1 MSSIL
6 AFDHGQKRI
15 GVAVAS
21 LQTRLA
27 QPLTTL
33 EQSPALMDDIKTLLK
48 ENSATALVVGLPR
61 NMEGAETKQ
70 SAEARK
76 FAQEL
81 EKIIGLPVHL
91 VDESVTSKQAEA
103 ELDARGVRYNKEHV
117 DSLAAVYILEDYLQ
131 ALPTGRQASPEV
143 K

>member
-48 ENSATALVVGLPR
+48 ENSATALVIGLPR

-81 EKIIGLPVHL
+81 EKIIGLPAHL
-91 VDESVTSKQAEA
+91 VDESATSNQVEA
-103 ELDARGVRYNKEHV
+103 ELDARGARYNKEHV
-117 DSLAAVYILEDYLQ
+117 DSLGAV
-131 ALPTGRQASPEV
+131 
-143 K
+143 